1 MTTTLERQELRRFF
15 RERRRAL
22 DAGQQR
28 DHALRVARHLLNSP
42 LSWRSRRIGAYWAN
56 DGEVSLGPLLGEL
69 EYRKRQLALPVV
81 STGERMAF
89 YRYTSAASML
99 VNRYGIA
106 EPGPGSAFVNGRSLD
121 LILVPLVAFD
131 EYGVRL
137 GMGAGYYDRFLGALP
152 AGLRP
157 RVVGIAHEVQRSGD
171 PLPFQDWD
179 IPLDSIVTER
189 GWQAFA

>member
-1 MTTTLERQELRRFF
+1 MISSTDRQELRQFF

-22 DAGQQR
+22 DASQQR
-28 DHALRVARHLLNSP
+28 EHALRVARHLLNNP
-42 LSWRSRRIGAYWAN
+42 VSWRCRRIGAYWAN
-56 DGEVSLGPLLGEL
+56 DGEVSLAPLLGEL
-69 EYRKRQLALPVV
+69 EYRNRLVALPVV
-81 STGERMAF
+81 SAGGRMAF
-89 YRYTSAASML
+89 YRYRRAIPMV
-99 VNRYGIA
+99 VNRYGIP
-106 EPGPGSAFVNGRSLD
+106 EPGYGSAYVDGRSID

-152 AGLRP
+152 KMLRP
-157 RVVGIAHEVQRSGD
+157 RVIGVAHEVQRSSD

-179 IPLDSIVTER
+179 IPLDGIVTER